1 MQIPVLDTKELAG
14 GKLSALLTRNASRDL
29 FDTTNLLKLVDPAD
43 EQLRLVYVLYGAM
56 NPRADWRQVTPDNL
70 SASVKELK
78 QKLIPV
84 LRTKSLPAKKD
95 DDAFAANLV
104 AECKSLILPLFPLR
118 QSEVEFIS
126 LLREEGEI
134 KPSLLTRNHS
144 MIETIQRH
152 PALLRRATLLAEIE
166 NYDQS

>member
-1 MQIPVLDTKELAG
+1 M
-14 GKLSALLTRNASRDL
+14 

-104 AECKSLILPLFPLR
+104 AECKSLYTAALSSATER
-118 QSEVEFIS
+118 GGVHIS
-126 LLREEGEI
+126 A
-134 KPSLLTRNHS
+134 TRG
-144 MIETIQRH
+144 RGDK
-152 PALLRRATLLAEIE
+152 AELI
-166 NYDQS
+166 N